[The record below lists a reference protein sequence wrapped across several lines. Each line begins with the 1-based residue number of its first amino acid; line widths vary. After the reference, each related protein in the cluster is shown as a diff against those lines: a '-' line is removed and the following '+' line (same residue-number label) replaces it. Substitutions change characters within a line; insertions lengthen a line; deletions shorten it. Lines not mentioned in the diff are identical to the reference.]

1 MNNGIK
7 SKERVKKH
15 GEVFTSDSIVC
26 DMLDLIDDNNLY
38 TTYLEPTCGDGQFIV
53 RILYNKLLKFNSTN
67 TNNKELELIKIL
79 TTIYGVDI
87 LQDNISICKQR
98 CLDLLLG
105 KEVETFTLNNKTNK
119 IIIDVGISIDD
130 TLKNIIIDI
139 LDNNIIQGNTL
150 DRNGIEFKHYYFNND
165 NVKIKLFN
173 LQEQDFEYSETQEVN
188 YRELSSLIKEV
199 NNIELKF

>member
-1 MNNGIK
+1 MSNGIK

-15 GEVFTSDSIVC
+15 GEVITPDSIVC
-26 DMLDLIDDNNLY
+26 DMLDLIDDKDLY
-38 TTYLEPTCGDGQFIV
+38 TTYLEPSCGDAQFIM
-53 RILYNKLLKFNSTN
+53 RILYNKILKLNNIN
-67 TNNKELELIKIL
+67 TNNKELELIKVL

-87 LQDNISICKQR
+87 LPDNVSICKQR
-98 CLDLLLG
+98 CLNLILG

-119 IIIDVGISIDD
+119 ISVDIGICIDD

-150 DRNGIEFKHYYFNND
+150 DSNSVEFKHYYFNND

-173 LQEQDFEYSETQEVN
+173 LQEPDFEYSETQEVN
-188 YRELSSLIKEV
+188 YKEISSLFEEV
-199 NNIELKF
+199 NDVEFDF